1 MNQAWPVTSKILGE
15 YQRDQQV
22 DQQREGNQPA
32 QDIRPRHFF
41 FSSAAQPA
49 TNPSVSNKKAMIA
62 AVYTRSMSTPR
73 IEMRTSPGAK
83 IRCQKVTVWVEKQG
97 RICRWLCKSGVKDDG
112 SRLLRLDG
120 FRASKSCKI
129 LRKTRGK

>member
-1 MNQAWPVTSKILGE
+1 MNQAWPVTLKILGE

-22 DQQREGNQPA
+22 DQQRDGNQPA

-49 TNPSVSNKKAMIA
+49 TKPSVSNKKAMIA

-73 IEMRTSPGAK
+73 IAMRATP
-83 IRCQKVTVWVEKQG
+83 
-97 RICRWLCKSGVKDDG
+97 
-112 SRLLRLDG
+112 
-120 FRASKSCKI
+120 
-129 LRKTRGK
+129 RGKDSLRESNGLRGKTGQNLPLAV